1 MDKKQCLTVK
11 LPSIPAVAMRLLGMI
26 SDPDLPTAEIVN
38 LVQTDPAIT
47 ANILKAANSPVFGA
61 GKSIDSLHRAVVWL
75 GRQAVSCLAL
85 TFSLSEKAREGG
97 ALNGHY
103 KDYWLR
109 SVIHALAMEFLGK
122 RGFLASSGGLF
133 VAGLLMDLGRLA
145 LLQNQASDYSTLLD
159 ESRLPGRR
167 LVDLEQARLGTTHPD
182 VSAELLAAWSLPDAI
197 VAVARNHELLPGQVL
212 DQRGIE
218 HFPQIAAANVAA
230 ATADFLCGVNPMESF
245 QRLEFLTSKLYSF
258 SQIEMREYLD
268 GVKERLHASSGLLS
282 ADTSGMP
289 STTELLARAME
300 QLSVLSLQS
309 IAQLQ
314 AVAGRATPSGDE
326 IQELR
331 MKLYELEKSSCR
343 DALTGVYKRDYF
355 EGRLTQRLRQ
365 SDGQPVTLGI
375 LFGDVDKFKRI
386 NDTCGHAA
394 GDAVLIAVATVL
406 QSCVRN
412 TDVVARYGG
421 DEFVILAESPD
432 PTFLEKLAERIHQQ
446 LASTTVRAGTEEIRV
461 AMSLGGAF
469 ISIVPNERQLAQPL
483 RLVALADE
491 AMYEC
496 KRRGGN
502 AVTIKVH
509 AADVQRPAASA

>member
-1 MDKKQCLTVK
+1 
-11 LPSIPAVAMRLLGMI
+11 
-26 SDPDLPTAEIVN
+26 
-38 LVQTDPAIT
+38 
-47 ANILKAANSPVFGA
+47 
-61 GKSIDSLHRAVVWL
+61 
-75 GRQAVSCLAL
+75 
-85 TFSLSEKAREGG
+85 
-97 ALNGHY
+97 
-103 KDYWLR
+103 
-109 SVIHALAMEFLGK
+109 
-122 RGFLASSGGLF
+122 
-133 VAGLLMDLGRLA
+133 
-145 LLQNQASDYSTLLD
+145 
-159 ESRLPGRR
+159 
-167 LVDLEQARLGTTHPD
+167 
-182 VSAELLAAWSLPDAI
+182 
-197 VAVARNHELLPGQVL
+197 
-212 DQRGIE
+212 
-218 HFPQIAAANVAA
+218 
-230 ATADFLCGVNPMESF
+230 
-245 QRLEFLTSKLYSF
+245 
-258 SQIEMREYLD
+258 
-268 GVKERLHASSGLLS
+268 
-282 ADTSGMP
+282 
-289 STTELLARAME
+289 ME